1 MSAKSS
7 QCIPGKVFCR
17 NSKLDLTFIDMGCG
31 RNFRLSLRPVTLRR
45 MEKKKGIIGTDREP
59 GFVCGLKLKIQI
71 LISRLMSYMA
81 L

>member
-17 NSKLDLTFIDMGCG
+17 NSKLDLTFIDMGSG

-45 MEKKKGIIGTDREP
+45 MKKKVLLGQIGNQ
-59 GFVCGLKLKIQI
+59 GLFVD
-71 LISRLMSYMA
+71 
-81 L
+81 